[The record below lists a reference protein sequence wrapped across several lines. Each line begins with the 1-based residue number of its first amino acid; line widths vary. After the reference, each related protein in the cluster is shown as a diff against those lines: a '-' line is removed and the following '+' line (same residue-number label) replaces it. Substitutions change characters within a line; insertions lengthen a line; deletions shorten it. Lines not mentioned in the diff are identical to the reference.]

1 MLNSNIF
8 YCDFQEIIPKIN
20 ELETSSIL
28 LVVDENIL
36 QLYKNQFEEL
46 KNNLHSEKKMI
57 TWTCIY
63 GETTKTIPEYERCIE
78 YFLQEGV
85 NRNSHLIAWGGGAT
99 SDFAGFV
106 AATILRGIS
115 WSVIPTTLLS
125 IIDASIGG
133 KVAVNTRLGK
143 NLIGAFHLP
152 ENIWIDL
159 SFIKTLSKN
168 ELASGQGE
176 LIKYLLLSDQIYK
189 RFKETNQLNELISD
203 CISFKEKIVE
213 QDQQEKLEIRKILN
227 FGHTFGHVMEVDSF
241 LPHGVAVTWGMI
253 LITKLYSSDE
263 VFIEVLEI
271 IRDAQLD
278 IGNAPWIN
286 NFNIDEVITSISK
299 DKKSQGDEKIDLVVL
314 KKIGTPIIISK
325 KISEIKQDMKE
336 RMDDIQSIIL

>member
-8 YCDFQEIIPKIN
+8 YCDFQEIISKIN

-36 QLYKNQFEEL
+36 QLYEDQFEEF
-46 KNNLHSEKKMI
+46 KSKLHPKKKII

-63 GETTKTIPEYERCIE
+63 GETTKTIPEYERCVE

-99 SDFAGFV
+99 RDFAGFV
-106 AATILRGIS
+106 AATILRGIN

-133 KVAVNTRLGK
+133 KVAVNTRSGK

-152 ENIWIDL
+152 ENIWIDQ
-159 SFIKTLSKN
+159 SFISTLSKG
-168 ELASGQGE
+168 ELTSGQGE
-176 LIKYLLLSDQIYK
+176 LIKYLLLSEQIYK
-189 RFKETNQLNELISD
+189 QFKDVNQLSELITD
-203 CISFKEKIVE
+203 CVSYKEKIVE

-227 FGHTFGHVMEVDSF
+227 FGHTFGHVLEVDNS
-241 LPHGVAVTWGMI
+241 LPHGVAVIWGII

-263 VFIEVLEI
+263 VFTEVLQL

-299 DKKSQGDEKIDLVVL
+299 DKKSQGNEEIDLVIL
-314 KKIGTPIIISK
+314 KKIGTPVIVSK
-325 KISEIKQDMKE
+325 KISEIKQDLKE